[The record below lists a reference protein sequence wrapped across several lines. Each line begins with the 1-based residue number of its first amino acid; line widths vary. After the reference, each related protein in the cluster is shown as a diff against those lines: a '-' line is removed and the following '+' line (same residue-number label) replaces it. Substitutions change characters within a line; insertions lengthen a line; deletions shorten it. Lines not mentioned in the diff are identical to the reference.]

1 MLNKFTT
8 SVNIIRDEE
17 KEISYIPTH
26 NAIRLAS
33 QIVSDFNRGIRS
45 FNIIGSYGT
54 GKSSFLL
61 AFQESLSNR
70 KKYFNVAFLPKQDY
84 GKINIIGEYK
94 SLVDVFVEL
103 LDIQS
108 KNITVETI
116 FSEIFNKYYKLG
128 KNPLL
133 IITID
138 EFGKFLE
145 YASKNNPE
153 KELFFLQQLAEFVN
167 NTSHNIVLITSVH
180 QNFDAYAFSLNQS
193 QKQEWTKVKGRFKEI
208 TFNEPI
214 EQLLFLASEHLSKLP
229 SSEDINTQISIKE
242 GNKLLSDS
250 KAFNFNEDYINEIAQ
265 KLYPLDAI
273 SAYVITQS
281 LQKYGQNERSL
292 FTFLESTD
300 FAGLFQFKQS
310 KKGFYALP
318 EIYDY
323 LIFNFYSFLN
333 SKYNPDFNAWK
344 SIKNAL
350 EIAETTFDSNL
361 NDYSLLIKS
370 IGLLNINAGAG
381 AVLDKV
387 FWIEYSKR
395 ILSIDSPEALL
406 NGLIDKNI
414 IVYRNYLKRFVL
426 FEGTDLDIE
435 MALLEAEG
443 KVDNI
448 TDIVTLL
455 NKYYQL
461 PPIMAKKAM
470 FETGTPRLF
479 EYKISH
485 YPIDDIP
492 ENEIDGFINLVFNDK
507 NILDEVRTK
516 SADNEEAI
524 LYCYY
529 KNSKL
534 IKELLFE
541 IEKTKKVIAENESDK
556 VATRELNNI
565 LQHQINLLN
574 HKILNNFYGTSSEVV
589 WFYKG
594 EQLEINSKK
603 DLNSKLSEISN
614 TVYSNSP
621 IFKNELVNKHKISA
635 SIHSAKKNYLKALVN
650 NWDKPQLGFAIDKF
664 PAEKTIY
671 LSLLENN
678 DIHLY
683 SDNIQDVIT
692 PNNRNR
698 FNFLWEESIN
708 FLESAKIGRRKI
720 NEFADVLKRKPF
732 KLKQGLID
740 LWIPTFLFIK
750 RDDFA
755 LFGINGYIPNLNDGV
770 LELLI
775 KNPEDFEI
783 KTFAIEGVKLDIFNR
798 YRIFLDQ
805 TTKEKISNGN
815 FIETIKPFLTFYRD
829 LPDYTKNTKRLS
841 KEALQIRNAIFL
853 AKDPEYTF
861 FEAFPNALN
870 FKIQQIQSSSE
881 ILQFFS
887 TKLQDSIREIRNCYD
902 ELINRIEDFI
912 KSDIVGEDMAFE
924 EYKLN
929 LQGRYKKLRRH
940 LLLPNQKIFI
950 QRLDSQIDDKK
961 AWLNSIVQAL
971 IGKTL
976 DNSTDEDEILIYDK
990 FKSMILELD
999 SLTSLSKS
1007 DFNEDKEDVYDLQ
1020 INTFFKGISKKMVR
1034 LPKEKK
1040 EEVSKIQK
1048 ELENVLSK
1056 DSSLNIA
1063 ALTNLLKEMLKNE

>member
-17 KEISYIPTH
+17 KELNYIPTH

-70 KKYFNVAFLPKQDY
+70 KKYFNVDFFSKQDY

-94 SLVDVFVEL
+94 SLIDVFADL
-103 LDIQS
+103 LGIQS
-108 KNITVETI
+108 KNCTAEII
-116 FSEIFNKYYKLG
+116 FSEIFNKYYELG

-153 KELFFLQQLAEFVN
+153 KELFFLQQLSEFVN
-167 NTSHNIVLITSVH
+167 NTSHNIVLLTSLH
-180 QNFDAYAFSLNQS
+180 QNFDAYAFSLDYS

-214 EQLLFLASEHLSKLP
+214 EQLLFLAAEHLSKLP
-229 SSEDINTQISIKE
+229 SSDRENVQIKE
-242 GNKLLSDS
+242 ANKLLETS
-250 KAFNFNEDYINEIAQ
+250 KAFSFNEDYINEIAE

-292 FTFLESTD
+292 FSFLESTD
-300 FAGLFQFKQS
+300 FAGLFQFKQT
-310 KKGFYALP
+310 KEGFYSLP

-323 LIFNFYSFLN
+323 LTFNFYSFLN
-333 SKYNPDFNAWK
+333 SKYNPDFNSWMSVK
-344 SIKNAL
+344 RAL
-350 EIAETTFDSNL
+350 EIVETNFNSNL
-361 NDYSLLIKS
+361 NEYSRLIKS
-370 IGLLNINAGAG
+370 IGLLNISASAGAI
-381 AVLDKV
+381 LDEA
-387 FWIEYSKR
+387 FWCQYSKKV
-395 ILSIDSPEALL
+395 LSIGNFEVLFKS
-406 NGLIDKNI
+406 LIDKNI

-435 MALLEAEG
+435 MELLKAED
-443 KVDNI
+443 KVDSV
-448 TDIVTLL
+448 TDVVTML

-461 PPIMAKKAM
+461 HPVLAKKVM
-470 FETGTPRLF
+470 FEIGTPRLF

-485 YPIDDIP
+485 FPIDEIP

-507 NILDEVRTK
+507 NILDEVKTK
-516 SADNEEAI
+516 STDNEEAI

-541 IEKTKKVIAENESDK
+541 IEKTKKVIAENETDK

-565 LQHQINLLN
+565 LQHQLNLLN
-574 HKILNNFYGTSSEVV
+574 HKILNNFYGKSSEVV

-594 EQLEINSKK
+594 NQIEIKSKK

-614 TVYSNSP
+614 SVYSHSP
-621 IFKNELVNKHKISA
+621 IFKNELVNKHKIST

-650 NWDKPQLGFAIDKF
+650 NWDKPQLGFAVDKY

-678 DIHLY
+678 DIYLY
-683 SDNIQDVIT
+683 SDNVQDIIT

-698 FNFLWEESIN
+698 FNFLWEESIS
-708 FLESAKIGRRKI
+708 FLESAKIGRRKVS
-720 NEFADVLKRKPF
+720 EFADILKKRPF

-755 LFGINGYIPNLNDGV
+755 LFGINGYIANLSDEM

-783 KTFAIEGVKLDIFNR
+783 KTFAIEGVKLDVFNR

-805 TTKEKISNGN
+805 TTKEKISNDS
-815 FIETIKPFLTFYRD
+815 FIETIKPFLTFYKD

-841 KEALQIRNAIFL
+841 KEALGIRNSIFL

-861 FEAFPNALN
+861 FESFPNALN

-881 ILQFFS
+881 ALQSFS
-887 TKLQDSIREIRNCYD
+887 IKLQDSIKEIRNCYD
-902 ELINRIEDFI
+902 ELINRVEDFI
-912 KSDIVGEDMAFE
+912 KSDIIGEDLNFE

-929 LQGRYKKLRRH
+929 LQFRYKKLRRH
-940 LLLPNQKIFI
+940 LLLPTQKIFI

-961 AWLNSIVQAL
+961 AWLNSLVQAL
-971 IGKTL
+971 VGKTL
-976 DNSTDEDEILIYDK
+976 DKTTDEDEILIYDK
-990 FKSMILELD
+990 FKSMVLELD

-1007 DFNEDKEDVYDLQ
+1007 DFNEEKEDVYDLQ
-1020 INTFFKGISKKMVR
+1020 INTFFKGISKKLVR

-1040 EEVSKIQK
+1040 EEVFKIQK

>member
-8 SVNIIRDEE
+8 SVNIIRDES
-17 KEISYIPTH
+17 KEINYIPTH

-33 QIVSDFNRGIRS
+33 QIVNDFKRGIRT

-70 KKYFNVAFLPKQDY
+70 KKYFDINFLPKQNY

-94 SLVDVFVEL
+94 SLMDVFIDL
-103 LDIQS
+103 LDIQV
-108 KNITVETI
+108 KNDIAVELI
-116 FSEIFNKYYKLG
+116 FSEIFNKYHELG

-145 YASKNNPE
+145 YASRNNPE
-153 KELFFLQQLAEFVN
+153 KELFFLQQLSEFVN
-167 NTSHNIVLITSVH
+167 NTSHNIVLLTSVH
-180 QNFDAYAFSLNQS
+180 QNFDAYAFSLDYQ

-214 EQLLFLASEHLSKLP
+214 EQLLFLAAEHLSKLP
-229 SSEDINTQISIKE
+229 SSDKESKQIKE
-242 GNKLLSDS
+242 ANRLLSLS
-250 KAFNFNEDYINEIAQ
+250 KAFNYNEDYVNEIAE
-265 KLYPLDAI
+265 KLYPLDTI
-273 SAYVITQS
+273 SAYVITHS

-300 FAGLFQFKQS
+300 YAGLFQFKQS
-310 KKGFYALP
+310 KKGYYSLP
-318 EIYDY
+318 EVYDY

-344 SIKNAL
+344 SINSAL
-350 EIAETTFDSNL
+350 EVVEKTFDSNL
-361 NDYSLLIKS
+361 IGYSKFIKS
-370 IGLLNINAGAG
+370 IGLLNISASAG
-381 AVLDKV
+381 AVLDKS
-387 FWIEYSKR
+387 FWHDFAKKV
-395 ILSIDSPEALL
+395 L
-406 NGLIDKNI
+406 LIDNPEVLFNNLIEKNI
-414 IVYRNYLKRFVL
+414 IVFRNYLNRYIL
-426 FEGTDLDIE
+426 FQGTDLDIE
-435 MALLEAEG
+435 LELQKAED
-443 KVDNI
+443 KIDSI
-448 TDIVTLL
+448 TDVVTLL

-461 PPIMAKKAM
+461 HPVLAKKVM
-470 FETGTPRLF
+470 FEIGTPRLF

-485 YPIDDIP
+485 YPIDQVP
-492 ENEIDGFINLVFNDK
+492 ENEIDGFINLIFNDK
-507 NILDEVRTK
+507 NILEEVKTK
-516 SADNEEAI
+516 SADNKEAI

-541 IEKTKKVIAENESDK
+541 IEKTKKVIAENENDN

-574 HKILNNFYGTSSEVV
+574 HKILNNFYGNNSEVV
-589 WFYKG
+589 WFFNG
-594 EQLEINSKK
+594 EELNINSKK

-614 TVYSNSP
+614 KVYSSSP
-621 IFKNELVNKHKISA
+621 IFKNELINRHKISS
-635 SIHSAKKNYLKALVN
+635 SIYSAKRNYLKALVN
-650 NWDKPQLGFAIDKF
+650 NWDKPQLGFAEDKY

-678 DIHLY
+678 DICLY
-683 SDNIQDVIT
+683 SDKIQDVII
-692 PNNRNR
+692 PNGRNR
-698 FNFLWEESIN
+698 FNFLWDESNN
-708 FLESAKIGRRKI
+708 FLESAKIGRRKVS
-720 NEFADVLKRKPF
+720 EFVEILNKRPF

-750 RDDFA
+750 RNDFA
-755 LFGINGYIPNLNDGV
+755 LFGVNGYIPNLSDEV

-805 TTKEKISNGN
+805 ATKEKISNDS
-815 FIETIKPFLTFYRD
+815 FIETIKPFLTFYKD
-829 LPDYTKNTKRLS
+829 LPDYTKKTERLS
-841 KEALQIRNAIFL
+841 KEAVGIRNAIFL
-853 AKDPEYTF
+853 AKDPEQTF

-870 FKIQQIQSSSE
+870 FKIQHIQSSVE
-881 ILQFFS
+881 ILQSFS
-887 TKLQDSIREIRNCYD
+887 TKLQGSIREIRNCYD
-902 ELINRIEDFI
+902 ELINRVEDFI
-912 KSDIVGEDMAFE
+912 KSDVVGEDLNFE

-929 LQGRYKKLRRH
+929 LQNRYKKLRRH

-961 AWLNSIVQAL
+961 AWLNSLVQAL
-971 IGKTL
+971 VGRTL
-976 DNSTDEDEILIYDK
+976 DKITDEDEILVYDK

-1007 DFNEDKEDVYDLQ
+1007 DFNEDKEDVFDLQ
-1020 INTFFKGISKKMVR
+1020 INTFFKGISKKIVR

-1056 DSSLNIA
+1056 DNTLNIA

>member
-17 KEISYIPTH
+17 REINYIPTH

-33 QIVSDFNRGIRS
+33 QIVNDFKKGIRS

-70 KKYFNVAFLPKQDY
+70 KKYFDVAFLPNQDY

-94 SLVDVFVEL
+94 SLIDVFSDL
-103 LDIQS
+103 LNVQVKS
-108 KNITVETI
+108 NKVETI
-116 FSEIFNKYYKLG
+116 FSEIFNKYYELG

-167 NTSHNIVLITSVH
+167 NTSHNIVLLTSVH
-180 QNFDAYAFSLNQS
+180 QNFDAYAFSLDYQ

-208 TFNEPI
+208 TFNEPV
-214 EQLLFLASEHLSKLP
+214 EQLLFLAAEHLSKLP
-229 SSEDINTQISIKE
+229 SSDKESKQIKE
-242 GNKLLSDS
+242 ANNLLSKS
-250 KAFNFNEDYINEIAQ
+250 KTFNYNDDYINEIAE
-265 KLYPLDAI
+265 KLYPLDSI
-273 SAYVITQS
+273 SAYVITRS

-300 FAGLFQFKQS
+300 YAGLFQFKQF
-310 KKGFYALP
+310 KKGFYSLP

-333 SKYNPDFNAWK
+333 SKYNPDFNSWK
-344 SIKNAL
+344 SINSSL
-350 EIAETTFDSNL
+350 EVVEKTFDSNL
-361 NDYSLLIKS
+361 NGYSKLIKS
-370 IGLLNINAGAG
+370 IGLLNISASSG
-381 AVLDKV
+381 AVLDKT
-387 FWIEYSKR
+387 FWNEYSKKV
-395 ILSIDSPEALL
+395 LLIDNSEQLF
-406 NGLIDKNI
+406 NNLIDKNI

-435 MALLEAEG
+435 LELLKAED
-443 KVDNI
+443 KIDNI
-448 TDIVTLL
+448 TDVVTLL

-461 PPIMAKKAM
+461 HPVLAKKVM
-470 FETGTPRLF
+470 FEIGTPRLF

-485 YPIDDIP
+485 FPIDEVP
-492 ENEIDGFINLVFNDK
+492 ENEIDGFINLIFNDK
-507 NILDEVRTK
+507 NILNEVKKK

-541 IEKTKKVIAENESDK
+541 IEKTKKVIAENENDK
-556 VATRELNNI
+556 VASRELNNI
-565 LQHQINLLN
+565 LEHQINLLN
-574 HKILNNFYGTSSEVV
+574 HKILNNFYGNSSEVV

-594 EQLEINSKK
+594 IQLKINSKK

-614 TVYSNSP
+614 EVYSSSP
-621 IFKNELVNKHKISA
+621 IFKNELVNKHKIST
-635 SIHSAKKNYLKALVN
+635 SIHLAKKNYLKALVN
-650 NWDKPQLGFAIDKF
+650 NWDKPQLGFSEDKY

-678 DIHLY
+678 DIYLF
-683 SDNIQDVIT
+683 SDEVQDEIT

-698 FNFLWEESIN
+698 FNFLWDESSN
-708 FLESAKIGRRKI
+708 FLESAKIGRRKLS
-720 NEFADVLKRKPF
+720 EFVETLKKRPF

-755 LFGINGYIPNLNDGV
+755 LFGINGYIPNLSDEV

-805 TTKEKISNGN
+805 TTKEKISNDS
-815 FIETIKPFLTFYRD
+815 FIETIKPFLTFYKD
-829 LPDYTKNTKRLS
+829 LPDYTKKTSRLS
-841 KEALQIRNAIFL
+841 KEALGIRNAIFL
-853 AKDPEYTF
+853 AKDPEQTF

-881 ILQFFS
+881 TLQSFS
-887 TKLQDSIREIRNCYD
+887 IKLQESIREIRNSYD
-902 ELINRIEDFI
+902 ELIYRVEDFI
-912 KSDIVGEDMAFE
+912 KNDVVGEDLNFE
-924 EYKLN
+924 QYKSN
-929 LQGRYKKLRRH
+929 LQRRYKKLRRH

-961 AWLNSIVQAL
+961 AWLNSLVQAL
-971 IGKTL
+971 LGKTL
-976 DNSTDEDEILIYDK
+976 DKTTDEDEILIYDK
-990 FKSMILELD
+990 FKSMILDLD
-999 SLTSLSKS
+999 SLTLLSKS
-1007 DFNEDKEDVYDLQ
+1007 DFNEDKEDIYDLQ
-1020 INTFFKGISKKMVR
+1020 INTFFKGISKKLVR

-1040 EEVSKIQK
+1040 EEVFKIQR
-1048 ELENVLSK
+1048 ELQNVLSK
-1056 DSSLNIA
+1056 DNSLNIA
-1063 ALTNLLKEMLKNE
+1063 ALTNLLKEMLKDE

>member
-17 KEISYIPTH
+17 KEINYIPTH

-33 QIVSDFNRGIRS
+33 QIVSDFKKGIRS

-61 AFQESLSNR
+61 AFQESLSSR
-70 KKYFNVAFLPKQDY
+70 KKYFDVTFLPKQDY

-94 SLVDVFVEL
+94 SLIDVFIDL
-103 LDIQS
+103 LGIQS
-108 KNITVETI
+108 KNSTVEFI

-167 NTSHNIVLITSVH
+167 NTSHNIVLLTSVH
-180 QNFDAYAFSLNQS
+180 QNFDAYAFSLDYS

-214 EQLLFLASEHLSKLP
+214 EQLLFLAAEHLSKLP
-229 SSEDINTQISIKE
+229 SSDRENIQIKE
-242 GNKLLSDS
+242 ANKLLNDS
-250 KAFNFNEDYINEIAQ
+250 KAFNFNEDYINEIAE

-273 SAYVITQS
+273 SAYVITKS

-310 KKGFYALP
+310 KKGFYSLP

-333 SKYNPDFNAWK
+333 SKYNPDFNSWK
-344 SIKNAL
+344 SIKSAL
-350 EIAETTFDSNL
+350 EVVETVFDTNL
-361 NDYSLLIKS
+361 NEYSRLIKS
-370 IGLLNINAGAG
+370 IGILNINTGAG
-381 AVLDKV
+381 AVLDIKFWQKYSEKV
-387 FWIEYSKR
+387 
-395 ILSIDSPEALL
+395 LSISNSKELIK
-406 NGLIDKNI
+406 GLIDKKI
-414 IVYRNYLKRFVL
+414 IVYKNYLNRFVL
-426 FEGTDLDIE
+426 NEGTDLDIE
-435 MALLEAEG
+435 MALLEAEN
-443 KVDNI
+443 KVDDI
-448 TDIVTLL
+448 TDVVTML

-461 PPIMAKKAM
+461 HPVLAKKVM
-470 FETGTPRLF
+470 FEIGTPRLF

-485 YPIDDIP
+485 FPIDEVP

-507 NILDEVRTK
+507 NILNEVQTK
-516 SADNEEAI
+516 SADCEEAI

-541 IEKTKKVIAENESDK
+541 IEKTKKVIAENENDK

-574 HKILNNFYGTSSEVV
+574 HKILNNFYGTSAEVL

-614 TVYSNSP
+614 LVYSSSP
-621 IFKNELVNKHKISA
+621 IFKNELINKHKISS
-635 SIHSAKKNYLKALVN
+635 SIHSAKKNYLKALVA
-650 NWDKPQLGFAIDKF
+650 NWDKPQLGFPEDKF
-664 PAEKTIY
+664 PPEKTIY

-678 DIHLY
+678 DIFLY
-683 SDNIQDVIT
+683 SDKIQDIIT
-692 PNNRNR
+692 PNNRNK
-698 FNFLWEESIN
+698 FNFLWDESIN
-708 FLESAKIGRRKI
+708 FLESAKVGRRKI
-720 NEFADVLKRKPF
+720 SEFLEILKRRPY

-755 LFGINGYIPNLNDGV
+755 LFGTNGYIANLSDEV

-805 TTKEKISNGN
+805 TTKEKISNGS

-841 KEALQIRNAIFL
+841 KEALGIRNSIFL
-853 AKDPEYTF
+853 AKDPEHTF
-861 FEAFPNALN
+861 FESFPNALN

-881 ILQFFS
+881 TLQSFS
-887 TKLQDSIREIRNCYD
+887 TKLQDSIKEIRNCYD
-902 ELINRIEDFI
+902 ELIDRVEDFI
-912 KSDIVGEDMAFE
+912 KSDIVGEDLTFE

-929 LQGRYKKLRRH
+929 LQFRYKKLRRH
-940 LLLPNQKIFI
+940 LLLPSQKIFI

-961 AWLNSIVQAL
+961 AWLNSMIQAL

-1007 DFNEDKEDVYDLQ
+1007 DFNEEKEDVYDLQ
-1020 INTFFKGISKKMVR
+1020 INTFFKGISKKLVR
-1034 LPKEKK
+1034 LPKEKQK
-1040 EEVSKIQK
+1040 EVFKIQK
-1048 ELENVLSK
+1048 ELQNVLSK
-1056 DSSLNIA
+1056 DSTLNIA

>member
-8 SVNIIRDEE
+8 SVNIIRDEQ
-17 KEISYIPTH
+17 KEINYIPTH

-33 QIVSDFNRGIRS
+33 QIVSDFKKGIRS

-70 KKYFNVAFLPKQDY
+70 KKYFDVTFLIKQDY

-94 SLVDVFVEL
+94 SLIDVFIDL
-103 LDIQS
+103 LGIQS
-108 KNITVETI
+108 KNYRVETI

-167 NTSHNIVLITSVH
+167 NTSHNIVLLTSVH
-180 QNFDAYAFSLNQS
+180 QNFDAYAFSLDYS

-214 EQLLFLASEHLSKLP
+214 EQLLFLAAEHLSKLP
-229 SSEDINTQISIKE
+229 SSDRENIQIKE
-242 GNKLLSDS
+242 ANKLLNDS
-250 KAFNFNEDYINEIAQ
+250 KAFNFNEDYINEIAE

-273 SAYVITQS
+273 SAYVITKS

-300 FAGLFQFKQS
+300 FAGLFQFKQY
-310 KKGFYALP
+310 KKGFYSLP

-333 SKYNPDFNAWK
+333 SKYNPDFNSWK
-344 SIKNAL
+344 SIKSAL
-350 EIAETTFDSNL
+350 EVVETVFDANL
-361 NDYSLLIKS
+361 NEYSRLIKS
-370 IGLLNINAGAG
+370 IGILNINTGAG
-381 AVLDKV
+381 AVLDIEFWQKYSEKV
-387 FWIEYSKR
+387 
-395 ILSIDSPEALL
+395 LSISNSKELIK
-406 NGLIDKNI
+406 GLIDRKI
-414 IVYRNYLKRFVL
+414 IVYRNYLNRFVL
-426 FEGTDLDIE
+426 NEGTDLDIE
-435 MALLEAEG
+435 MALLEAEN

-448 TDIVTLL
+448 TDVVTML

-461 PPIMAKKAM
+461 HPVLAKKVM
-470 FETGTPRLF
+470 FEIGTPRLF

-485 YPIDDIP
+485 FPIDEVP

-507 NILDEVRTK
+507 NILNEVKIK
-516 SADNEEAI
+516 SAESEEAI

-541 IEKTKKVIAENESDK
+541 IEKTKKVIAENENDK

-565 LQHQINLLN
+565 LQHQIILLN
-574 HKILNNFYGTSSEVV
+574 HKILNNFYGTSAEVL

-594 EQLEINSKK
+594 EHLEINSKK

-614 TVYSNSP
+614 LVYSSSP
-621 IFKNELVNKHKISA
+621 IFKNELINKHKISS
-635 SIHSAKKNYLKALVN
+635 SIHSAKKNYFKALVT
-650 NWDKPQLGFAIDKF
+650 NWDKPQLGFPEDKF

-678 DIHLY
+678 DVFLY
-683 SDNIQDVIT
+683 SDKIQDIIT
-692 PNNRNR
+692 LNNRNR
-698 FNFLWEESIN
+698 FNFLWDESIH
-708 FLESAKIGRRKI
+708 FLESAKVGRRKI
-720 NEFADVLKRKPF
+720 SEFLEILKRRPY

-755 LFGINGYIPNLNDGV
+755 LFGTNGYIANLSEEV
-770 LELLI
+770 LELLM
-775 KNPEDFEI
+775 KNPSDFEI

-805 TTKEKISNGN
+805 TTKEKISNGS

-841 KEALQIRNAIFL
+841 KEALGIRNSIFL
-853 AKDPEYTF
+853 AKDPEHTF
-861 FEAFPNALN
+861 FESFPNALN

-881 ILQFFS
+881 TLQSFS
-887 TKLQDSIREIRNCYD
+887 TKLQDSIKEIRNCYD
-902 ELINRIEDFI
+902 ELIDRVENFI
-912 KSDIVGEDMAFE
+912 KSDIVGDDLVFE

-929 LQGRYKKLRRH
+929 LQFRYKKLRRH
-940 LLLPNQKIFI
+940 LLLPSQKIFI

-961 AWLNSIVQAL
+961 AWLNSLVQAL
-971 IGKTL
+971 VGKTL
-976 DNSTDEDEILIYDK
+976 DKTTDEDEILIYDK

-1007 DFNEDKEDVYDLQ
+1007 DFNEEKEDVYDLQ
-1020 INTFFKGISKKMVR
+1020 INTFFKGISKKLVR
-1034 LPKEKK
+1034 LPKEKQK
-1040 EEVSKIQK
+1040 EVFKIQK

-1056 DSSLNIA
+1056 DSTLNIA
-1063 ALTNLLKEMLKNE
+1063 ALTNLLKETLKNE

>member
-17 KEISYIPTH
+17 KEINYIPTH

-84 GKINIIGEYK
+84 GKINIIGEHK
-94 SLVDVFVEL
+94 SLIDVFVDL
-103 LDIQS
+103 FGIQS
-108 KNITVETI
+108 KHDTVETI
-116 FSEIFNKYYKLG
+116 FSEIFNEYYKLG

-167 NTSHNIVLITSVH
+167 NTSHNIVLLTSVH
-180 QNFDAYAFSLNQS
+180 QNFDAYAFSLDYS

-214 EQLLFLASEHLSKLP
+214 EQLLFLAAEHLSKLP
-229 SSEDINTQISIKE
+229 SSDRENKQIKE
-242 GNKLLSDS
+242 ANKLLNDS
-250 KAFNFNEDYINEIAQ
+250 KAFSFNEDYINEIAE

-281 LQKYGQNERSL
+281 LQRYGQNERSL

-310 KKGFYALP
+310 KKGFYSLP

-323 LIFNFYSFLN
+323 LTFNFYSFLN
-333 SKYNPDFNAWK
+333 SKYNPDFNSWK
-344 SIKNAL
+344 SIKSTL
-350 EIAETTFDSNL
+350 EIIDTTFDSNL
-361 NDYSLLIKS
+361 NEYSILIKS

-387 FWIEYSKR
+387 FWHEYSKKVLCISNSE
-395 ILSIDSPEALL
+395 ILFNS
-406 NGLIDKNI
+406 LIEKNI

-435 MALLEAEG
+435 MALLKAED
-443 KVDNI
+443 KVDSI
-448 TDIVTLL
+448 TDVVTML

-461 PPIMAKKAM
+461 HPVLAKKVM
-470 FETGTPRLF
+470 FEIGTPRLF

-485 YPIDDIP
+485 FPINEVP

-529 KNSKL
+529 KNSKS

-541 IEKTKKVIAENESDK
+541 IEKTKKVIAENENDK

-603 DLNSKLSEISN
+603 DLNSKLSEISSL
-614 TVYSNSP
+614 VYSHSP
-621 IFKNELVNKHKISA
+621 IFKNELVNKHKISVNG
-635 SIHSAKKNYLKALVN
+635 AKKNYLKALVN
-650 NWDKPQLGFAIDKF
+650 NWDKPQLGFPKDKY

-678 DIHLY
+678 DIYLY

-708 FLESAKIGRRKI
+708 FLESAKIGRRKVS
-720 NEFADVLKRKPF
+720 EFVDVLKKRPF

-740 LWIPTFLFIK
+740 FWIPTFLFIK

-755 LFGINGYIPNLNDGV
+755 IFGINGYIANLSDEM

-783 KTFAIEGVKLDIFNR
+783 KTFAIEGVKLDVFNR

-805 TTKEKISNGN
+805 STKEKISNDS
-815 FIETIKPFLTFYRD
+815 FIETIKPFLTFYKD

-841 KEALQIRNAIFL
+841 KEALGIRNSIFL
-853 AKDPEYTF
+853 AKDPEHTF
-861 FEAFPNALN
+861 FESFPNALN

-881 ILQFFS
+881 TLQSFS
-887 TKLQDSIREIRNCYD
+887 TKLQDSIKEIRNCYD
-902 ELINRIEDFI
+902 ELINRVEDFI
-912 KSDIVGEDMAFE
+912 KSDIVGEDLGFE

-929 LQGRYKKLRRH
+929 LQFRYKKLRRH

-961 AWLNSIVQAL
+961 AWLNSLVQAL
-971 IGKTL
+971 VGKTL
-976 DNSTDEDEILIYDK
+976 DKTTDEDEILIYDK

-1007 DFNEDKEDVYDLQ
+1007 DFNEEKEEIYDLQ
-1020 INTFFKGISKKMVR
+1020 INTFFKGISKKLVR

-1040 EEVSKIQK
+1040 EEVFKIQK

>member
-17 KEISYIPTH
+17 KEINYIPTH

-33 QIVSDFNRGIRS
+33 QIVSDFKKGIRS

-70 KKYFNVAFLPKQDY
+70 KKYFNVAFLPNQEY
-84 GKINIIGEYK
+84 GKINIIGEYR
-94 SLVDVFVEL
+94 SLIDVFIDLFDLE
-103 LDIQS
+103 S
-108 KNITVETI
+108 KNTTAETI
-116 FSEIFNKYYKLG
+116 FSEVFNRYYALG
-128 KNPLL
+128 QNPLL
-133 IITID
+133 IVTID

-153 KELFFLQQLAEFVN
+153 KELFFLQQFSEFVN
-167 NTSHNIVLITSVH
+167 DTSHNIVLLTSVH
-180 QNFDAYAFSLNQS
+180 QNFDAYAFSLDYT

-214 EQLLFLASEHLSKLP
+214 EQLLFLAAEHLNKLP
-229 SSEDINTQISIKE
+229 SSDRENTQIKE
-242 GNKLLSDS
+242 ANKLLYDS
-250 KAFNFNEDYINEIAQ
+250 KAFNFNEDYISEIAE

-300 FAGLFQFKQS
+300 FAGLFQFKQL
-310 KKGFYALP
+310 KKGFYSLP

-323 LIFNFYSFLN
+323 LTFNFYSFLN
-333 SKYNPDFNAWK
+333 SKYNPDFNSWK

-350 EIAETTFDSNL
+350 EVVETSFETNL
-361 NDYSLLIKS
+361 SDYSKLIKS
-370 IGLLNINAGAG
+370 IGVLNINTGAG
-381 AVLDKV
+381 AVLDSGFWEKYSEKV
-387 FWIEYSKR
+387 LSVNNSK
-395 ILSIDSPEALL
+395 ELL
-406 NGLIDKNI
+406 KNLVDKKI
-414 IVYRNYLKRFVL
+414 IVYRNYLKRFIL
-426 FEGTDLDIE
+426 HEGTDLDIE
-435 MALLEAEG
+435 LALLQAEN

-448 TDIVTLL
+448 TDVVTML
-455 NKYYQL
+455 NKYYNL
-461 PPIMAKKAM
+461 HPVLAKKVM
-470 FETGTPRLF
+470 FEVGTPRLF

-485 YPIDDIP
+485 FPIDEIP
-492 ENEIDGFINLVFNDK
+492 QNEIDGFINLVFNDK
-507 NILDEVRTK
+507 DILDEVKIK
-516 SADNEEAI
+516 SAESQEAI

-529 KNSKL
+529 KNAKQ

-541 IEKTKKVIAENESDK
+541 IEKTRKVIAENENDK

-565 LQHQINLLN
+565 VQHQINLLN
-574 HKILNNFYGTSSEVV
+574 HKILNNFYGTNSEVV

-594 EQLEINSKK
+594 SQLEIKSKK
-603 DLNSKLSEISN
+603 DLNSKLSEISDA
-614 TVYSNSP
+614 VYCNSP
-621 IFKNELVNKHKISA
+621 IFKNELVNKHKIST
-635 SIHSAKKNYLKALVN
+635 SIHVAKKNYLKALVT
-650 NWDKPQLGFAIDKF
+650 NWNKSQLGFPEDKF

-678 DIHLY
+678 DIYLY
-683 SDNIQDVIT
+683 SDKISDIIK
-692 PNNRNR
+692 PNERNR
-698 FNFLWEESIN
+698 FNFLWDESLN
-708 FLESAKIGRRKI
+708 FLESAKIGRRKVS
-720 NEFADVLKRKPF
+720 EFADVLSKRPY

-755 LFGINGYIPNLNDGV
+755 LFSNNGYIANLSDEV

-775 KNPEDFEI
+775 KKPEDFEI

-805 TTKEKISNGN
+805 TTKEKISNDS

-829 LPDYTKNTKRLS
+829 LPDYTKNTNRLS
-841 KEALQIRNAIFL
+841 KEALGIRSAIFL
-853 AKDPEYTF
+853 AKDPEHTF
-861 FEAFPNALN
+861 FESFPNALN
-870 FKIQQIQSSSE
+870 FKIQQIQSSAE
-881 ILQFFS
+881 KLQSFS
-887 TKLQDSIREIRNCYD
+887 IKLQDSIKEIRNCYD
-902 ELINRIEDFI
+902 ELINRVEDFI
-912 KSDIVGEDMAFE
+912 KSDIVGEDFDFE
-924 EYKLN
+924 DYKN
-929 LQGRYKKLRRH
+929 SLQTRYKKLRRH
-940 LLLPNQKIFI
+940 LLLPSQKIFV

-961 AWLNSIVQAL
+961 AWLNSLVQSL

-976 DNSTDEDEILIYDK
+976 DKTTDEDELLIYDK
-990 FKSMILELD
+990 FKSMIMELD

-1007 DFNEDKEDVYDLQ
+1007 DFNEEKEDVYDLQ
-1020 INTFFKGISKKMVR
+1020 INTFFKGISKKIIR

-1040 EEVSKIQK
+1040 EEVFKIQK
-1048 ELENVLSK
+1048 ELENVLSR